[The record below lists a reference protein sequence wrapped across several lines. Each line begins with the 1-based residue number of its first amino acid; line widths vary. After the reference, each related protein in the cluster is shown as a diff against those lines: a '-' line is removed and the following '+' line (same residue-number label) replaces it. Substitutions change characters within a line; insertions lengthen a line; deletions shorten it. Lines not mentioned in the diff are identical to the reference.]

1 MEIQKESYQGHNH
14 HKIIQ
19 IIQTGQHG
27 QNGLPVAV
35 VVEGPISQNQAR
47 GVEMVSGKTLF
58 SGRSFKHQI
67 IRLVTLCIPENP
79 VAPIFNMGGSHDQM
93 FI

>member
-35 VVEGPISQNQAR
+35 VVEGPISQNQAMHFFR
-47 GVEMVSGKTLF
+47 SRVSLQKKQLF
-58 SGRSFKHQI
+58 WQWI
-67 IRLVTLCIPENP
+67 
-79 VAPIFNMGGSHDQM
+79 
-93 FI
+93 